1 MHHLT
6 VRVKNYY
13 NNDTNNNNNYAP
25 VCKEACK
32 LTIFSILSRDKK
44 TNDSKV

>member
-6 VRVKNYY
+6 VRLNNNY
-13 NNDTNNNNNYAP
+13 NNDTNNNNYAP

-32 LTIFSILSRDKK
+32 LTHLAMLSRHMTKERM
-44 TNDSKV
+44 T